1 MYSVQSSFPSNLPT
15 YNIVKHPHYV
25 PLSHNISEESITFY
39 NAASAKSQLAWI
51 QTPRNHGFLFELLK
65 VCRKVVKNRHYK
77 FWCDA
82 QQNDILHAFCTTLN
96 GSESECEING
106 YFPRRRIR
114 QCPYERKPGLHQNPK
129 CTTESVV
136 PLQYGTCQH
145 AEKPGYQ
152 TWLHT
157 FWLVM
162 PSVWRIALVWEGNKF
177 EVAKPNTSSVLV
189 EVLKSSLRMQ
199 QAN

>member
-1 MYSVQSSFPSNLPT
+1 MY
-15 YNIVKHPHYV
+15 
-25 PLSHNISEESITFY
+25 LSLTTSQKNRLHSIMQP
-39 NAASAKSQLAWI
+39 QLKA
-51 QTPRNHGFLFELLK
+51 NSHGFKLLGTTDFCSNYSK

-114 QCPYERKPGLHQNPK
+114 QCPCERKPGIHQNPK

-152 TWLHT
+152 TWSHT